1 MHFSHFDK
9 TCELHN
15 NNRVKENMKGN
26 MIGNEE
32 ITSTGQLSPK
42 MVLKVNNLAA
52 N

>member
-9 TCELHN
+9 TCELHKN
-15 NNRVKENMKGN
+15 KRVKENMKGN
-26 MIGNEE
+26 MIDNDE
-32 ITSTGQLSPK
+32 ITSLVQLSPK

>member
-9 TCELHN
+9 TCEWHKN
-15 NNRVKENMKGN
+15 KRVKENMKGN
-26 MIGNEE
+26 IDNDE
-32 ITSTGQLSPK
+32 ITSLVQLSPK